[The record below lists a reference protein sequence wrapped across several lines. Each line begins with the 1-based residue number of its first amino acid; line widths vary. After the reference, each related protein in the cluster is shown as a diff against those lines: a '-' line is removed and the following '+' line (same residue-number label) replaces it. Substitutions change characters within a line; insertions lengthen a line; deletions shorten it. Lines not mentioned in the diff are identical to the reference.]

1 MRAPG
6 PNELMERWERAQAL
20 PTVERPLALLATVDD
35 AAAWAEWE
43 RMPLGR
49 RDAQLLALREQTFG
63 PELQCLADCPRCQTP
78 VEFSVPARELQL
90 PPANDDLPLSLTRAG
105 LTLAFRLPNTT
116 DLAAAATE
124 RDPAAARRRLFTRC
138 LLSATREDGAA
149 VAPDAVPD
157 DLVHAAGE
165 RMAEADAQAD
175 VVFALRCPQCGGAWE
190 ASFDVTAFFWQELQT
205 WARRLLREVHE
216 LASAYGWSQGEI
228 LALSPARRH
237 AYLELIRA

>member
-1 MRAPG
+1 MPAPG
-6 PNELMERWERAQAL
+6 PNELMERWERAQACL
-20 PTVERPLALLATVDD
+20 PVERPVALLAAGDD
-35 AAAWAEWE
+35 AAAWAAWE

-49 RDAQLLALREQTFG
+49 RDAHLLALREPTFG

-78 VEFSVPARELQL
+78 VEFSVPAGELQL
-90 PPANDDLPLSLTRAG
+90 PPANDDTPLALTRAG
-105 LTLAFRLPNTT
+105 LTMAFRLPNTT

-124 RDPAAARRRLFTRC
+124 RDPAAARRRLFARC
-138 LLSATREDGAA
+138 LLAATREDGTA
-149 VAPDAVPD
+149 VAPDDVSD
-157 DLVHAAGE
+157 DLVRAAGE
-165 RMAEADAQAD
+165 RMAAADAPAD

-190 ASFDVTAFFWQELQT
+190 AAFDVAAFFWQELHT